1 MREKKP
7 GRVAPILP
15 LHTKWHPIIFRVT
28 KMRSKCEHVG
38 VVVQGVGRRASGI
51 RMGVCL
57 VGIAA
62 ACSLLGCASKP
73 RDPEVDPSLR
83 DQGKELFPD
92 RNAPVASVDEAGD
105 ATEAD
110 AGTWSVLLLTLKTE
124 PDARATQAALRSVRS
139 SGVSEAVV
147 RTRGEGTV
155 IVAGSFESPTQPE
168 AQQLLK
174 RVKELNID
182 GQRPYAMAYLVPP
195 QATAV
200 KGSMPEWDLRNAR
213 PRYGRNVEYTLQINI
228 YTNPAGRPTAAELK
242 ECRKAAEEAVR
253 TLRKDGNDAFYYH
266 DNAGSTVTV
275 GLFTQQEI
283 DDGFSLRPGAGKG
296 LRELQ
301 EKFPHGMVN
310 GAGMKEKGVDAQGR
324 PTEQLRPSFLVRVP

>member
-1 MREKKP
+1 M
-7 GRVAPILP
+7 L
-15 LHTKWHPIIFRVT
+15 LCTL
-28 KMRSKCEHVG
+28 
-38 VVVQGVGRRASGI
+38 
-51 RMGVCL
+51 VCAI
-57 VGIAA
+57 G
-62 ACSLLGCASKP
+62 GCASKP
-73 RDPEVDPSLR
+73 ADAKPDPALR
-83 DQGKELFPD
+83 DQGKELFAD
-92 RNAPVASVDEAGD
+92 RAAPAANVDSAGET
-105 ATEAD
+105 AEVD
-110 AGTWSVLLLTLKTE
+110 AGAWSVLLMTLKTE
-124 PDARATQAALRSVRS
+124 PDSRATQAALRSVRS
-139 SGVSEAVV
+139 TGVPEAVV

-168 AQQLLK
+168 AQQLLR

-213 PRYGRNVEYTLQINI
+213 QRYGRNVEYTLQINI

-242 ECRKAAEEAVR
+242 ECRKAAEDAVR
-253 TLRKDGNDAFYYH
+253 TLRKDGTDAFYYH

-283 DDGFSLRPGAGKG
+283 DEGFSLRVGAGKG
-296 LRELQ
+296 LRDLQ
-301 EKFPHGMVN
+301 QKFPHGLVN
-310 GAGMKEKGVDAQGR
+310 GAGVKEKGTDAQGR